1 MPTNSLSNSSTTHLP
16 RALGANMTLPTN
28 SLSNQTS
35 TQNTGDSMA
44 IHNNPLYRDSYLIDG
59 NVCANLRT
67 ARLYAGTDIRLKSFA
82 PTEKK
87 VAEMVVNLPCQLFC
101 TSTGSFYLVYRFD
114 DEDLR
119 VDVANEKTVRLIR
132 DRGVTYSQVMDLV
145 FNSPR
150 NDWRAHNGW
159 GTFQ

>member
-28 SLSNQTS
+28 SLT
-35 TQNTGDSMA
+35 TQNSGDSMT
-44 IHNNPLYRDSYLIDG
+44 IVSNPQFRDAYLFNGIA
-59 NVCANLRT
+59 CSNLRT
-67 ARLYAGTDIRLKSFA
+67 ARLYAGTDIRLKSFV

-119 VDVANEKTVRLIR
+119 VDVANEKTGRLIR

>member
-1 MPTNSLSNSSTTHLP
+1 MTIVSNP
-16 RALGANMTLPTN
+16 
-28 SLSNQTS
+28 QF
-35 TQNTGDSMA
+35 
-44 IHNNPLYRDSYLIDG
+44 RDAYFFNGIA
-59 NVCANLRT
+59 CANLRT

-119 VDVANEKTVRLIR
+119 VDVANEKTGRLIR